1 MLRQLNKNNYMMM
14 EHNDELDLKKM
25 VGNRNPFRVP
35 EGYFEQLTEQI
46 MQQLPEREQQVAKQ
60 QSIAPQTDSQPRARK
75 VQMRPW
81 LYAAAC
87 TALAMMMGVSYFF
100 MQSPATS
107 TDAAPMAAVTPAT
120 NVAPAPDNSYI
131 DEVADYVM
139 MDNAEIYACLSE
151 NY

>member
-14 EHNDELDLKKM
+14 EHNDELYLKQT

-35 EGYFEQLTEQI
+35 EGYFEQLTERV
-46 MQQLPEREQQVAKQ
+46 MQQLPAREQPIGQPLTHTSAPKAK
-60 QSIAPQTDSQPRARK
+60 K

-87 TALAMMMGVSYFF
+87 SVLALAMGVSYYFL
-100 MQSPATS
+100 QSQSTS
-107 TDAAPMAAVTPAT
+107 TDAAPMAAV
-120 NVAPAPDNSYI
+120 APAVSVTNEASDNSYFE
-131 DEVADYVM
+131 DAADYVM
-139 MDNAEIYACLSE
+139 LDNTEIYAYLSE

>member
-1 MLRQLNKNNYMMM
+1 MM
-14 EHNDELDLKKM
+14 EHNDELYLKKT

-35 EGYFEQLTEQI
+35 EGYFEQLTEQV
-46 MQQLPEREQQVAKQ
+46 MQQLPDREQTVAKQ
-60 QSIAPQTDSQPRARK
+60 LDIAHQPVSQPRARK
-75 VQMRPW
+75 VQLRPW

-87 TALAMMMGVSYFF
+87 TALALMLGVSYYF

-107 TDAAPMAAVTPAT
+107 SESAPVAAATPAT
-120 NVAPAPDNSYI
+120 YVAPDNSYI

-139 MDNAEIYACLSE
+139 LDNAEIYACLSE

>member
-1 MLRQLNKNNYMMM
+1 MM
-14 EHNDELDLKKM
+14 EHNNELDLKKM

-35 EGYFEQLTEQI
+35 EGYFEQLTEQV
-46 MQQLPEREQQVAKQ
+46 MQQLPEREQHVAKQ
-60 QSIAPQTDSQPRARK
+60 QSIATQTNSQPRARM

-87 TALAMMMGVSYFF
+87 TTLAVMLGVSYFF

-120 NVAPAPDNSYI
+120 NIAAPASDNSYI

>member
-1 MLRQLNKNNYMMM
+1 MKM
-14 EHNDELDLKKM
+14 EHNDELYLKQT

-35 EGYFEQLTEQI
+35 DGYFDQLTQQV
-46 MQQLPEREQQVAKQ
+46 MQQLPEREETVAKQ
-60 QSIAPQTDSQPRARK
+60 LSISSQPRARK

-87 TALAMMMGVSYFF
+87 SVLALAMGVSYYF
-100 MQSPATS
+100 MQSQATS
-107 TDAAPMAAVTPAT
+107 TDATPMAAAAPAAPAT
-120 NVAPAPDNSYI
+120 YTTSDNSYI

-139 MDNAEIYACLSE
+139 LDNTEIYACLTE

>member
-1 MLRQLNKNNYMMM
+1 M
-14 EHNDELDLKKM
+14 EHNDELYLKQT

-35 EGYFEQLTEQI
+35 DGYFDQLTQQV
-46 MQQLPEREQQVAKQ
+46 MQQLPEREETVAKQ
-60 QSIAPQTDSQPRARK
+60 LSISSQPRARK

-87 TALAMMMGVSYFF
+87 SVLALAMGVSYYF

-107 TDAAPMAAVTPAT
+107 SESAPVAAATPAT
-120 NVAPAPDNSYI
+120 YVAPDNSYI
-131 DEVADYVM
+131 DDVADYVM
-139 MDNAEIYACLSE
+139 MDNAEIYACLCE

>member
-1 MLRQLNKNNYMMM
+1 MM
-14 EHNDELDLKKM
+14 EHNDELYLKKT

-35 EGYFEQLTEQI
+35 EGYFEQFTEQL
-46 MQQLPEREQQVAKQ
+46 MQQLPEREQTVAKQ
-60 QSIAPQTDSQPRARK
+60 VDMAQQQSDNQPRARK

-87 TALAMMMGVSYFF
+87 TALALMLGVSYYF

-107 TDAAPMAAVTPAT
+107 TESAPVAVVTPT
-120 NVAPAPDNSYI
+120 TTPDYSYI
-131 DEVADYVM
+131 DEVADYAM
-139 MDNAEIYACLSE
+139 LDNTEIYACLSE

>member
-1 MLRQLNKNNYMMM
+1 MM
-14 EHNDELDLKKM
+14 EQNNELYLKQR

-35 EGYFEQLTEQI
+35 DGYFEQLTEQV
-46 MQQLPEREQQVAKQ
+46 MQQLPAREQPIAKQ
-60 QSIAPQTDSQPRARK
+60 PVDRPRARK

-87 TALAMMMGVSYFF
+87 TVMALMLGVSYYF

-107 TDAAPMAAVTPAT
+107 QDASHIAAVTPTAVST
-120 NVAPAPDNSYI
+120 DTDNSYF
-131 DEVADYVM
+131 DDAADYAM
-139 MDNAEIYACLSE
+139 LDNTEIYACLSE

>member
-1 MLRQLNKNNYMMM
+1 MM
-14 EHNDELDLKKM
+14 EHNEELYLKQT

-35 EGYFEQLTEQI
+35 NGYFEQFTEQV
-46 MQQLPEREQQVAKQ
+46 MQQLPAREQP
-60 QSIAPQTDSQPRARK
+60 IAPQQTLSQPRARK
-75 VQMRPW
+75 VQLRPW

-87 TALAMMMGVSYFF
+87 TALALMLGVSYYF

-107 TDAAPMAAVTPAT
+107 AEPAPMAAVTPAT
-120 NVAPAPDNSYI
+120 YVASDNSYI

>member
-1 MLRQLNKNNYMMM
+1 MLRQKEKSNSTMM
-14 EHNDELDLKKM
+14 EHNNELDLKKM

-35 EGYFEQLTEQI
+35 DGYFEQFTEQV
-46 MQQLPEREQQVAKQ
+46 MQQLPARE
-60 QSIAPQTDSQPRARK
+60 QSIAPISAHPRARK

-87 TALAMMMGVSYFF
+87 TALALMLGVSYYF
-100 MQSPATS
+100 MQSPATA
-107 TDAAPMAAVTPAT
+107 TDVAPMAAATPAT
-120 NVAPAPDNSYI
+120 YVAPDNSYI
-131 DEVADYVM
+131 DDVADYVM

>member
-1 MLRQLNKNNYMMM
+1 M
-14 EHNDELDLKKM
+14 EHNDELYLKQK

-35 EGYFEQLTEQI
+35 DGYFDQLTQQV
-46 MQQLPEREQQVAKQ
+46 MQQLPEREETVAKQ
-60 QSIAPQTDSQPRARK
+60 LSISSQPRARK

-87 TALAMMMGVSYFF
+87 SVLAFAMGVSYYF
-100 MQSPATS
+100 MKSQSTS
-107 TDAAPMAAVTPAT
+107 TDATPMAAAAPAAPAT
-120 NVAPAPDNSYI
+120 YTASDNSYI

-139 MDNAEIYACLSE
+139 MDNTEIYACLTE

>member
-14 EHNDELDLKKM
+14 EHNDELYLKQT

-35 EGYFEQLTEQI
+35 EGYFEQLTEQV
-46 MQQLPEREQQVAKQ
+46 MQQLPARAK
-60 QSIAPQTDSQPRARK
+60 K

-87 TALAMMMGVSYFF
+87 SVLALAMGVSYYFL
-100 MQSPATS
+100 QSQSTS
-107 TDAAPMAAVTPAT
+107 TDAAPMAAV
-120 NVAPAPDNSYI
+120 APAVSVTNEASDNSYFE
-131 DEVADYVM
+131 DAADYVM
-139 MDNAEIYACLSE
+139 LDNTEIYAYLSE

>member
-1 MLRQLNKNNYMMM
+1 MM
-14 EHNDELDLKKM
+14 EHNDELYLKKM

-35 EGYFEQLTEQI
+35 EGYFEQLTEQV
-46 MQQLPEREQQVAKQ
+46 MQQLPDREPSVAKLLDMAQ
-60 QSIAPQTDSQPRARK
+60 KPVSQPRARK

-87 TALAMMMGVSYFF
+87 TALALMLGVSYYF

-107 TDAAPMAAVTPAT
+107 TDTAPMAAVTPAT
-120 NVAPAPDNSYI
+120 NVAPASDNSYI

-139 MDNAEIYACLSE
+139 LDNAEIYACLSE